1 MQRGTL
7 FLVVG
12 PSGAGKDTL
21 LDAAR
26 QHLEGDERY
35 CFPKRLIT
43 RAPDAGGEAHIAVS
57 AQQFDMHR
65 SSGQLFLHWSAHGQS
80 YGIPSCVAE
89 ALAAGQ
95 HVVANVSRSVLDE
108 ARRRIHPVRVLSVQ
122 VTAAVL
128 RQRLQARGREQGE
141 ELEERLRRASAFAVH
156 GADVT
161 VIRNDG
167 DLETAV
173 ARFLAAL
180 TR

>member
-26 QHLEGDERY
+26 RHLEGDQRY

-57 AQQFDMHR
+57 TQQFDMQR
-65 SSGQLFLHWSAHGQS
+65 SGGQLLLHWSAHGQS
-80 YGIPSCVAE
+80 YGIPSCAAE
-89 ALAAGQ
+89 ALAGGR

-108 ARRRIHPVRVLSVQ
+108 ARQCFQPVRILSVQ
-122 VTAAVL
+122 VPAAVL
-128 RQRLQARGREQGE
+128 RRRLQERGREQGE
-141 ELEERLRRASAFAVH
+141 EVEERLQRASAFAVD
-156 GADVT
+156 GEDVT

-167 DLETAV
+167 ALETAV
-173 ARFLAAL
+173 VRFVQAL
-180 TR
+180 IR